1 MTNVKSRI
9 KYAILLLVGYF
20 PFNFFLTMSLFEVVT
35 LRCSFLISFGLI
47 PRPLAAYLY
56 SFGIDTPSAC
66 GGVVH
71 YLLRQVIALQGNCF

>member
-1 MTNVKSRI
+1 MVFNSPALKGG
-9 KYAILLLVGYF
+9 AIDVRDIQGF
-20 PFNFFLTMSLFEVVT
+20 SHSP
-35 LRCSFLISFGLI
+35 LISFGLI

-71 YLLRQVIALQGNCF
+71 FSMSF